1 MARQAL
7 TAPPRE
13 RAWLSTAE
21 RGSVLGFRLI
31 AWLSTAVGRTPARF
45 VVRIVALYYFV
56 FDGAARRAS
65 HDYLMRVHGNATLAM
80 RYRHLLRFA
89 EVTLDRAFIVAGKER
104 YFDVTCNGKELL
116 PELRKRRRG
125 AVLLGAH
132 VGSFEAMRMQ
142 GKKENLRVHVLG
154 YFRNARM
161 INAALER
168 LNPSANT
175 SVIAI
180 DDSNPDFI
188 LRIRERVESGDLIGI
203 LGDRVGRRGRS
214 ARVKFL
220 GEDASFPTGA
230 YLVASILRCPIYLT
244 FALYREPNRYDLYCE
259 PFEDEVRV
267 PRDHRDEALAA
278 YAQKFACRLE
288 DFVRRA
294 PDNWFNFYDFW
305 ERS

>member
-1 MARQAL
+1 M
-7 TAPPRE
+7 
-13 RAWLSTAE
+13 AE
-21 RGSVLGFRLI
+21 RGSVLGLRI
-31 AWLSTAVGRTPARF
+31 ITWLSSAVGRTPARF
-45 VVRIVALYYFV
+45 VVRFVALYYLV
-56 FDGAARRAS
+56 FDVATRRAS
-65 HDYLMRVHGNATLAM
+65 RDYLMRVHGKATLAM
-80 RYRHLLRFA
+80 RYGHVLRFA

-104 YFDVTCNGKELL
+104 YFDVSCNGDEHISQLK
-116 PELRKRRRG
+116 KSRRG

-142 GKKENLRVHVLG
+142 GKKESLRIHVLG
-154 YFRNARM
+154 HFSNARM

-175 SVIAI
+175 SVISI
-180 DDSNPDFI
+180 GDSNPDFV
-188 LRIRERVESGDLIGI
+188 LRIRESVESGDLIGI
-203 LGDRVGRRGRS
+203 LGDRVGRLGRS

-230 YLVASILRCPIYLT
+230 YLMASILRCPIYLT
-244 FALYREPNRYDLYCE
+244 FALYRAPNRYELYCE
-259 PFEDEVRV
+259 PFEDEVHL

-288 DFVRRA
+288 YFVRRA